1 MANFNKAEKVSIEME
16 IDCIIGILSVNVA
29 DGDIDTPFISAL
41 CSLSGVA
48 LMLDKALWFNQ
59 LQDVYAEFLL
69 KPSQHPYSKE
79 VEFRL
84 VSLWNMLSS
93 TEKFHIA
100 SPVGKRII
108 YPMMDMLDAPNLDR
122 RIKHAIDQQEIE
134 NCYDIRSIL
143 VEQERAVNYF
153 TSNDQYDPIFQLN
166 YNTKEGVIDFFSAHE
181 KYESL
186 RKFILMVIHDAVIK
200 V

>member
-41 CSLSGVA
+41 YSLSGVA

-69 KPSQHPYSKE
+69 KPSQHPHSKE